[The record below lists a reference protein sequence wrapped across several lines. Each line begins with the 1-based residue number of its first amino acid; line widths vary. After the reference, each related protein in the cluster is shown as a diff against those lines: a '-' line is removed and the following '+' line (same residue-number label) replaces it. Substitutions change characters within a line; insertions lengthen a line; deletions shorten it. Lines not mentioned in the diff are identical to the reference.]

1 MGCLKKLIIKVGII
15 LALGASLIISWE
27 AFKHF
32 CFDEGTTYEQ
42 QLKNSNINQK
52 MIEQYLDSKEIAA
65 DRFMENLDTTQ
76 EIVLAEETG
85 ISNITL
91 TKGDNDFWSFLIES
105 KVDISVE
112 YRAIISI
119 DPSKITFI
127 NAGDHIVASYS
138 DSDIHIKSVEIL
150 NENIIVNRKIF
161 GLDFSDDTKV
171 MLRKTLIQ
179 DVKEQIME
187 DEMVVKNSKTSLES
201 FFQEMATQF
210 GTKINFISDG
220 DSYALNEVNY
230 DGIYKYK
237 IENTE
242 YNPASY
248 YQYYEYEAD
257 GIHPYNWNS
266 NQATTMMVGGVCSR
280 HTSGNTSP
288 YMDVSKNGWNSH
300 YTQTHYSVVE
310 EGGNIVGAGVKWNDA
325 HVKVIDNE
333 MNYRDPQY
341 GYLPIYAVNINQVKE
356 YGKVYGS
363 ELYGSIIEIE
373 YPDGTVRKGIVLDA
387 CGQCA
392 KEAKIDLWVY
402 HDDNDKHV
410 EDVQFK
416 FVRFGW
422 GNSYNENIF
431 KSRMQQA

>member
-1 MGCLKKLIIKVGII
+1 MGCLKKLIIRVGII
-15 LALGASLIISWE
+15 LALSASLIISWE

-32 CFDEGTTYEQ
+32 CFYEGTSYEQ
-42 QLKNSNINQK
+42 QLENSNIHQK
-52 MIEQYLDSKEIAA
+52 MIEDYLNAKDIAA

-76 EIVLAEETG
+76 EIILAEETG

-91 TKGDNDFWSFLIES
+91 TKGQDDFWSFLIES

-119 DPSKITFI
+119 DPSKINFMKS
-127 NAGDHIVASYS
+127 GDHIIASYS

-179 DVKEQIME
+179 DVKEQIMQ
-187 DEMVVKNSKTSLES
+187 DQVVIKNSKMSLES
-201 FFQEMATQF
+201 FFHDLAEQF
-210 GTKINFISDG
+210 GTRVRFISEN
-220 DSYALNEVNY
+220 SYDPSEVNY
-230 DGIYKYK
+230 DGIYDY
-237 IENTE
+237 ETTNT
-242 YNPASY
+242 YLPASY
-248 YQYYEYEAD
+248 YHYYEYDAD

-266 NQATTMMVGGVCSR
+266 NQATTMMVGGVCGR

-288 YMDVSKNGWNSH
+288 YMNISKNGCNSH

-363 ELYGSIIEIE
+363 QLYGSVIEIE